1 MKTKIC
7 LILSLLCSHFLFTQ
21 AASAD
26 VQVKEGYLRAVPP
39 GQMMSAA
46 FMELTNNTDKDITI
60 VGGASPSVKAIEV
73 HNHTKVDGVM
83 KMRRI
88 PSLVIESG
96 KSVILKP
103 GGLHIMFIGLKDML
117 KDGNDFSFDLTF
129 ENGETQSLTLPI
141 KSIVKP

>member
-1 MKTKIC
+1 
-7 LILSLLCSHFLFTQ
+7 
-21 AASAD
+21 
-26 VQVKEGYLRAVPP
+26 
-39 GQMMSAA
+39 
-46 FMELTNNTDKDITI
+46 
-60 VGGASPSVKAIEV
+60 
-73 HNHTKVDGVM
+73 M

-88 PSLVIESG
+88 PSLIIESG